1 MPIPPAV
8 MRKVAK
14 KLSKLREEEERKLS
28 LEEILEMPEEELRK
42 RLEAR
47 PKQIMRPLDLS
58 SIEPEKLEKAV
69 LSEREEES
77 LGKIRVIDL
86 SQAGETIKPV
96 KEAGE
101 KVKRLPFKAHQIPK
115 KYIKKIPS
123 KWRPPNLREV
133 NLKYPLREPFSYAR
147 VFWDKRSNSLRY
159 YVIEPYLTDEQ
170 KKILEAIKDLL
181 VDELDVNVF
190 EVKDTSKIKGI
201 LEKKINSVLAEY
213 GFNLRKEE
221 YEKITYYIFR
231 DFLGLERIDPLM
243 HDPSLEDISC
253 DGVGIPVYVYH
264 RKYASIRTNIVFED
278 EETLN
283 RFVIRLAQK
292 CGKHIS
298 VAEPLLDAA
307 LPDGSRVQATFSSH
321 RDISMKGSTFTIRKF
336 TKDPMT
342 IVDLIKFGTLPPI
355 MAAYLWL
362 AVEYGKSILVS
373 GGTATGK
380 TTFLGALSMFIP
392 PEKKIVSIEDTPE
405 IRLPHEHWVQKVVR
419 PGFGRQ
425 DITGRKM
432 GEVTM
437 YDLLRAALRERPDEI
452 IVGEVR
458 GAEAYVLFQGMAT
471 GHPGMATI
479 HADSVDAVLH
489 RLQTPPINLPVGL
502 LQQLNIVVILTKA
515 RVKDVEVRRVK
526 ELTEIVGLT
535 KEFRPIV
542 NQLMKWNPSDDS
554 FEFVSD
560 KSYVLESIIE
570 DKGIDESSVWAEIQ
584 RRATILEWMVEN
596 NIRYY
601 LDVGKIIQKY
611 YTNPEEVLKKI

>member
-1 MPIPPAV
+1 MEIPPEV
-8 MRKVAK
+8 MKKVAK
-14 KLSKLREEEERKLS
+14 KLAKMREERETNLS
-28 LEEILEMPEEELRK
+28 LEDILNMSEEEIKERLRK
-42 RLEAR
+42 
-47 PKQIMRPLDLS
+47 PKAVASPLDLS
-58 SIEPEKLEKAV
+58 RLEKEKLENARITEK
-69 LSEREEES
+69 RDEE
-77 LGKIRVIDL
+77 LGRIRVIDFTK
-86 SQAGETIKPV
+86 AGETTQMV
-96 KEAGE
+96 TKETGE
-101 KVKRLPFKAHQIPK
+101 KVKHIPFKAHQIPK
-115 KYIKKIPS
+115 QYIKKIPS
-123 KWRPPNLREV
+123 KWQPPKLEEI
-133 NLKYPLREPFSYAR
+133 NLKYPLIAPFSYAR
-147 VFWDKRSNSLRY
+147 VYWDKNENALRY
-159 YVIEPYLTDEQ
+159 FAIEPYLTEKQ
-170 KKILEAIKDLL
+170 AKVLNTIKDLL
-181 VDELDVNVF
+181 VDALDINILGIRKTEEVRDILKKKVNSLLL
-190 EVKDTSKIKGI
+190 DYGI
-201 LEKKINSVLAEY
+201 
-213 GFNLRKEE
+213 NLTKEE
-221 YEKITYYIFR
+221 YDKIMYYIFR
-231 DFLGLERIDPLM
+231 DFLGLERIESLM

-264 RKYASIRTNIVFED
+264 RKYASIKTNIKFED

-283 RFVIRLAQK
+283 KFVIRLAQK

-321 RDISMKGSTFTIRKF
+321 RDIAMKGSTFTIRKF

-342 IVDLIKFGTLPPI
+342 MIDLIKFGTLPPI

-362 AVEYGKSILVS
+362 AIEYGKSVLIS

-392 PEKKIVSIEDTPE
+392 LEKKIVSIEDTPE

-419 PGFGRQ
+419 PGFGRE
-425 DITGRKM
+425 DVAGRRM

-502 LQQLNIVVILTKA
+502 LQQLNIVIILTKA
-515 RVKDVEVRRVK
+515 RIRGIEVRRVK
-526 ELTEIVGLT
+526 SLTEIVGLT
-535 KEFRPIV
+535 KQFRPIV
-542 NQLMKWNPSDDS
+542 NPLMKWNPSDDS

-570 DKGIDESSVWAEIQ
+570 NKGVDEASIWAEIQ
-584 RRATILEWMVEN
+584 RRASVLEWMTKN
-596 NIRYY
+596 NIRHYIE
-601 LDVGKIIQKY
+601 VGKIVHEY
-611 YTNPEEVLKKI
+611 YTNPGEVLSRI